1 MAKNQITTVDIGTNS
16 VKILQLALTESGLII
31 LNHGMKKYPRQ
42 SATEKVSDDTIIDTL
57 KQLIEERGFNT
68 KNIALSIPRHLVT
81 VKSLSGLPSSVTD
94 EELDKMVSI
103 QIEPELPFPIAEA
116 VYSTYNVQKLQDGI
130 SLEIVASKRS
140 VIDRYIYLSERAGL
154 KLKTI
159 IPSAFAVYGLVFD
172 QFKDELPGRNIAVV
186 ESGAGET
193 DFCVI
198 QHGRLSFSRSFTYGG
213 NNLTQLFEKA
223 YNVPFDEAEAK
234 KLAFASIDEQNTQ
247 QWADMFSIQI
257 MQSIRAF
264 SGKESNIDYIWLS
277 GGCSNIPGLPEYL
290 TSKLGI
296 EVQPIPHMPNI
307 RHLPGLDELPPESSI
322 TVNLG
327 LGLIGMA
334 GSSRTPTVNVN
345 LMPRDIIEKA
355 KRTRKKILI
364 ALVSLIIASII
375 SLATWKVVDWQQS
388 KIALAKS
395 LENKVQTL
403 LNDPETKSAK
413 ESLERSILIEQ
424 VVKPYVT
431 PLEILREMSEKLP
444 DRQRVALTSLTI
456 DKNGKVTMNVEAMSH
471 NDIGEMIQTLSEIR
485 IYEDVSLFTDVKH
498 GTISKVTK
506 ENRPILQVQ
515 IICNLNQGESQEV
528 SKDEKTNK
536 S

>member
-1 MAKNQITTVDIGTNS
+1 MAKNQITTVDIGTN
-16 VKILQLALTESGLII
+16 VIKILHLALTENGLVI

-42 SATEKVSDDTIIDTL
+42 SATEKVSDDTIANVL
-57 KQLIEERGFNT
+57 KELIEERGFNT
-68 KNIALSIPRHLVT
+68 KNVALSIPRHLVT
-81 VKSLSGLPSSVTD
+81 VKSLSGLPTSVTD
-94 EELDKMVSI
+94 EEMDKMVSI
-103 QIEPELPFPIAEA
+103 QIEPELPFPVSEA
-116 VYSTYNVQKLQDGI
+116 VYSIYNVQRLQDGI

-154 KLKTI
+154 KLKAI

-213 NNLTQLFEKA
+213 NNLTQLFERA
-223 YNVPFDEAEAK
+223 YNLPFAEAEEK
-234 KLAFASIDEQNTQ
+234 KIALANIDEQNTQ
-247 QWADMFSIQI
+247 QWADMFSMQI

-264 SGKESNIDYIWLS
+264 SGKESNIDVIWLS

-296 EVQPIPHMPNI
+296 EVQLIPHMPNI
-307 RHLPGLDELPPESSI
+307 RHLPGLDDLPPESSM

-334 GSSRTPTVNVN
+334 GEQRTPTVKVN
-345 LMPRDIIEKA
+345 LIPRDIIERA
-355 KRTRKKILI
+355 KQTRRKILI
-364 ALVSLIIASII
+364 ALASII
-375 SLATWKVVDWQQS
+375 VACVISLTTWKVLDWQQS

-395 LENKVQTL
+395 LEKKVQTL
-403 LNDPETKSAK
+403 LDDPETKSAQ
-413 ESLERSILIEQ
+413 ESLERSLLMEHL
-424 VVKPYVT
+424 VRPYVT

-444 DRQRVALTSLTI
+444 DRQRIALTSLSI
-456 DKNGKVTMNVEAMSH
+456 DKNGKVTMNIEAMSQ
-471 NDIGEMIQTLSEIR
+471 IGR
-485 IYEDVSLFTDVKH
+485 AHV
-498 GTISKVTK
+498 
-506 ENRPILQVQ
+506 
-515 IICNLNQGESQEV
+515 
-528 SKDEKTNK
+528 
-536 S
+536 